1 MFLFHTEFVF
11 TVFVL
16 CRNVSSFS
24 VWLRCLWICRPIKQ
38 SISFVPLRLI
48 ICTHELMKHT
58 TESSEAQ
65 IKHQCDYNHNN
76 NDNKDKANNNIIS
89 LLKYFPVKTQRN
101 IYNWHKTSC
110 WTLTCKNRTHTS
122 CCHTH
127 SVDPSASENS
137 PQHYFLFV
145 WFDETTQT
153 MFFSF

>member
-1 MFLFHTEFVF
+1 MFLFHRVCFYRLRSLQKRFQLQRLTS
-11 TVFVL
+11 
-16 CRNVSSFS
+16 VSVNLSTNQTINQ
-24 VWLRCLWICRPIKQ
+24 LRPVEINYLHTW
-38 SISFVPLRLI
+38 
-48 ICTHELMKHT
+48 THETHDRKFRST
-58 TESSEAQ
+58 N
-65 IKHQCDYNHNN
+65 QCDYNHN

-89 LLKYFPVKTQRN
+89 LLKYFPVKTQQN

-137 PQHYFLFV
+137 PQHYFLLFV